1 MAMSPKLKN
10 KLSAAVVGLI
20 LAGASAPVILDQ
32 FLDEKEGN
40 SLTAYRD
47 GGGLWTICRG
57 ATMVDGKPVV
67 QGMQL
72 SAEKCAQVNAIERD
86 KALAW
91 VDRNIKVP
99 LTEPQKAGIASF
111 CPYNI
116 GPGKCFP
123 STFYKRINA
132 GDRKGA
138 CEAIRWWI
146 KDGSQTVSTLIESM
160 ASVDGTTTFTVTER
174 LDWSFPNPR
183 VLIRYQDGSASSLMV
198 ATSAGDYRVS
208 VPYLATF
215 DDMILDDPGIEPPRL
230 IFCDS
235 SRVGYNA
242 LVSEIAPQSDGTCQI
257 TAKQYKTSFYDH
269 DNATYPGDTA

>member
-1 MAMSPKLKN
+1 MKGLAK
-10 KLSAAVVGLI
+10 KLSPAVISLI
-20 LAGASAPVILDQ
+20 LAGASAPVIMNQ

-40 SLTAYRD
+40 HLAAYRD
-47 GGGLWTICRG
+47 GSGIWTICRG
-57 ATMVDGKPVV
+57 ATTVDGNPVK

-72 SAEKCAQVNAIERD
+72 TQAKCDRVNAIERN

-146 KDGSQTVSTLIESM
+146 KDGGRDCRLTKGQKNGCYGQVERRGQES
-160 ASVDGTTTFTVTER
+160 A
-174 LDWSFPNPR
+174 
-183 VLIRYQDGSASSLMV
+183 
-198 ATSAGDYRVS
+198 
-208 VPYLATF
+208 LACW
-215 DDMILDDPGIEPPRL
+215 GI
-230 IFCDS
+230 D
-235 SRVGYNA
+235 
-242 LVSEIAPQSDGTCQI
+242 Q
-257 TAKQYKTSFYDH
+257 
-269 DNATYPGDTA
+269 